1 MFRQKGKKMCNNETD
16 VHTTGYPP
24 PKMGN
29 KIKGLGNR
37 EKIKL
42 IGFSSNVFSFLIVE
56 IIGKITNKE
65 NEYIQWNV
73 RKLMRS

>member
-1 MFRQKGKKMCNNETD
+1 MCNNETD
-16 VHTTGYPP
+16 VHTTEYPP
-24 PKMGN
+24 PLEMGN